1 MFEQQE
7 MDFFSA
13 KKNLNKQATKI
24 LHDIASAYTQ
34 GILDDPNKAQAYC
47 NMLACICEGKVE
59 GLLDEDTM
67 EVKWSLTTKY
77 QEYINEL
84 RAAIVSDNVVK
95 GPW

>member
-1 MFEQQE
+1 
-7 MDFFSA
+7 
-13 KKNLNKQATKI
+13 
-24 LHDIASAYTQ
+24 
-34 GILDDPNKAQAYC
+34 
-47 NMLACICEGKVE
+47 MLACICEGKVE